1 MAVEVRE
8 EIFMVKTAQP
18 TPVVV
23 VVVVEMTP
31 Q

>member
-1 MAVEVRE
+1 MVVEVRE

-23 VVVVEMTP
+23 VVVVETTR